1 MNNAHHRTLLLTALL
16 AFAPCALADVTATN
30 AWSATYP
37 VDSAAPTLL
46 VSNIWGSVR
55 VSPGPPG
62 EITANVQEHRSAPT
76 QALFDRSIEFFELD
90 VAADE
95 SGVAMIVGGE
105 YRDWQDLSRCRGC
118 RVDYQLELLVPVDT
132 TVDVSTVID
141 GRVTV
146 TKVEGPVSA
155 SNVNGPIAIDELKD
169 CGEVESVNG
178 SVALSFARA
187 PTSDC
192 RLETVNGDIT
202 LTLPQSAGMDVSLA
216 LFNGRVVSEFEVDP
230 LAIPATVDEFD
241 EDGRY
246 RYRIS
251 QASGVRLGGGGPLF
265 SFTSM
270 NGDILI
276 KSNQ

>member
-1 MNNAHHRTLLLTALL
+1 MTSKLRRSL
-16 AFAPCALADVTATN
+16 ALAVFIAAAPNAVAEITATN
-30 AWSATYP
+30 SWSASYE
-37 VDSAAPTLL
+37 VGSDSPTLL

-90 VAADE
+90 VTADDTNV
-95 SGVAMIVGGE
+95 SMIVGGE

-118 RVDYQLELLVPVDT
+118 RVDYQLELVVPIDT
-132 TVDVSTVID
+132 AVDVSTVID
-141 GRVTV
+141 GRITV
-146 TKVEGPVSA
+146 GSVQGPISA
-155 SNVNGPIAIDELKD
+155 SNVNGPIAIDDLSD
-169 CGEVESVNG
+169 CADVESVNG
-178 SVALSFARA
+178 SVRLSFARA
-187 PTSDC
+187 PTQDC

-202 LTLPQSAGMDVSLA
+202 LTLPQHAGMDVALA

-230 LAIPATVDEFD
+230 LAIPAKVDEFD

-246 RYRIS
+246 HYRIS
-251 QASGVRLGGGGPLF
+251 QASGVRLGAGGPLF

-270 NGDILI
+270 NGDIHI
-276 KSNQ
+276 KSHQ

>member
-1 MNNAHHRTLLLTALL
+1 MTISRYPSLLLTALVAL
-16 AFAPCALADVTATN
+16 SPCAIADVTATD
-30 AWSATYP
+30 AWSASYP
-37 VDSAAPTLL
+37 VGSDSPTLL

-55 VSPGPPG
+55 VSPGPAG
-62 EITANVQEHRSAPT
+62 EITVNVQERRSAPT

-90 VAADE
+90 VSADE
-95 SGVAMIVGGE
+95 SGVSMIVGGE

-118 RVDYQLELLVPVDT
+118 RVDYHLEVLVPVDA

-155 SNVNGPIAIDELKD
+155 SNVNGPIAIDDLQD
-169 CGEVESVNG
+169 CAAVESVNG

-187 PTSDC
+187 PTRDC
-192 RLETVNGDIT
+192 QLETVNGDIT
-202 LTLPQSAGMDVSLA
+202 LSLPKSTGMDVSLA

-246 RYRIS
+246 HYRIS

-270 NGDILI
+270 NGDIHI
-276 KSNQ
+276 KSNP